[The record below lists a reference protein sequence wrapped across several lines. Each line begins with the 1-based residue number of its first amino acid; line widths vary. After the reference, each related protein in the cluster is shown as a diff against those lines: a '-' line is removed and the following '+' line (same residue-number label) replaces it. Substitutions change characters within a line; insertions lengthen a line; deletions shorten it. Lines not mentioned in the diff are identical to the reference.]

1 MILLSDPAAANT
13 KDQRT
18 LAMTLKVG
26 LLAFTLLCAAGV
38 NAAPEVTDYAQ
49 GVEIFSYEGRPLVE
63 VLVPDFV
70 YQTATRDDLGDVRVF
85 NAEGTAVPHA
95 FCASPATV
103 QPVIMNASLPVFD
116 LQAAAPSGGNGAT
129 VEVETS
135 AGTQVRVQEES
146 ATPSTSGETQTWAHV
161 IDARSVSGML
171 RSIEFDWTS
180 PDGASQAGV
189 RIEASE
195 DLDQWRSVVPSTT
208 LLRVARDSQQ
218 LQRKVIP
225 LPLQTYQYLRVVRAD
240 GGPSL
245 QLAAV
250 IAEVMQQ
257 PQSVE
262 PVWFN
267 ANPVTSDDAG
277 ELLFDAARIA
287 PVTYARLV
295 LPHDNASVRVKLQ
308 SRADAKAAWR
318 DRWSGEFYSIVTES
332 ERRTSPPA
340 EIDGDHDRYWRVV
353 YSDASQAL
361 TRAPSLE
368 LGYRPAKV
376 RFLAQGASPYTL
388 AFGSRRAEPAPI
400 QQCGSLLA
408 GVSEKDL
415 SQMIGEGSVGT
426 PHTLGGETAFK
437 PLPQKTPVRLFVL
450 WGVLITGVGVLV
462 AMAFALLK
470 RVRHQ
475 TDADRG

>member
-1 MILLSDPAAANT
+1 MT
-13 KDQRT
+13 TRDQRT
-18 LAMTLKVG
+18 LAMTSKAG
-26 LLAFTLLCAAGV
+26 LFALTALSAGSAM
-38 NAAPEVTDYAQ
+38 AAPAPGDYAQ
-49 GVEIFSYEGRPLVE
+49 GVEIFSYESRPLVE

-70 YQTATRDDLGDVRVF
+70 YQTATRNDLGDVRVF

-95 FCASPATV
+95 FCASPAAV
-103 QPVIMNASLPVFD
+103 QPVIQNASLPVFD
-116 LQAAAPSGGNGAT
+116 LQAPATSSANGAT

-135 AGTQVRVQEES
+135 AGTQVRVLEEG
-146 ATPSTSGETQTWAHV
+146 ATPSATGETQTWAHV

-180 PDGASQAGV
+180 PDGASQASV

-195 DLDQWRSVVPSTT
+195 DLDQWRSVVAATT
-208 LLRVARDSQQ
+208 LLRVTREGQQ
-218 LQRKVIP
+218 LQRKVVP
-225 LPLQTYQYLRVVRAD
+225 LPMQPYQYLRVVRTD

-262 PVWFN
+262 PVWFS
-267 ANPVTSDDAG
+267 ANPVASANPG

-295 LPHDNASVRVKLQ
+295 LPHDNASVRVNLQ
-308 SRADAKAAWR
+308 SRPDEQAAWR
-318 DRWSGEFYSIVTES
+318 DRWSGEFYSIVNEN

-340 EIDGDHDRYWRVV
+340 EVDGDHDRYWRVV
-353 YSDASQAL
+353 YSQASQAL
-361 TRAPSLE
+361 EPAPALE

-376 RFLAQGASPYTL
+376 RFLAQGAAPYTL
-388 AFGSRRAEPAPI
+388 AYGSRRAEPAPI

-415 SQMIGEGSVGT
+415 LQMIGEGSVGA
-426 PHTLGGETAFK
+426 PHSLGGEVAFK
-437 PLPQKTPVRLFVL
+437 PLPKKTPVRLFIL
-450 WGVLITGVGVLV
+450 WGVLIVGVGVLV

-470 RVRHQ
+470 RVRQ
-475 TDADRG
+475 GEADGG